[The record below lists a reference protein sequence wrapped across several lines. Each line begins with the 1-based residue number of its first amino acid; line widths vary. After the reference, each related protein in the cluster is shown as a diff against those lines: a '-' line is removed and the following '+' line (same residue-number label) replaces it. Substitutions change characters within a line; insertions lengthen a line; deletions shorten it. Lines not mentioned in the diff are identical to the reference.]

1 MAQTKTNQSNTL
13 PEKLLTISAA
23 KLYRSAKIMTY
34 KFRLKFKVL
43 MKLLKLLLKVR
54 KRMTLITKKSL

>member
-1 MAQTKTNQSNTL
+1 MGQTKTNQSNTL
-13 PEKLLTISAA
+13 PGKLLTISAA

-43 MKLLKLLLKVR
+43 MKLLKLLL
-54 KRMTLITKKSL
+54 